1 MRLVNSRLIFK
12 VITQRVLEENQKL
25 EYPRCKKECR
35 GELKERT
42 KIDRGTSV
50 NEDKDYDSLLRKTE
64 TIEKEITSV
73 KSETAFLREK
83 LKEHSDILLELVR
96 LVKESMR

>member
-1 MRLVNSRLIFK
+1 MKLPKGVLDEK
-12 VITQRVLEENQKL
+12 ELEEI
-25 EYPRCKKECR
+25 
-35 GELKERT
+35 LKEET
-42 KIDRGTSV
+42 GLGEAVEGKIDRGTSMD
-50 NEDKDYDSLLRKTE
+50 EDKDYDSLLRKTE

>member
-1 MRLVNSRLIFK
+1 MKLPKGVLDEK
-12 VITQRVLEENQKL
+12 ELEEI
-25 EYPRCKKECR
+25 
-35 GELKERT
+35 LKEET
-42 KIDRGTSV
+42 GLGEAVEGKIDRGTSV

>member
-1 MRLVNSRLIFK
+1 LKLPKGVLDEK
-12 VITQRVLEENQKL
+12 ELEEI
-25 EYPRCKKECR
+25 
-35 GELKERT
+35 LKEET
-42 KIDRGTSV
+42 GLGEAVEGKIDRGTSV

>member
-1 MRLVNSRLIFK
+1 VKAEVDKLKLPKGVLDEK
-12 VITQRVLEENQKL
+12 ELEEI
-25 EYPRCKKECR
+25 
-35 GELKERT
+35 LKEET
-42 KIDRGTSV
+42 GLGEAVEGKIDRGTSV